1 MVQFAFLPAPT
12 LGQLGTTGRDNDK
25 HSNSM
30 VAQMQSWSRPNEIN
44 LPSTAAMR
52 KLNLSAKL
60 QMV

>member
-1 MVQFAFLPAPT
+1 
-12 LGQLGTTGRDNDK
+12 
-25 HSNSM
+25 M